1 VESAGAGPRARSIGP
16 AVYRYCREGK
26 LEVEWD
32 ENNKVGT
39 LMKVGFI
46 GLGTM
51 GYHMAA
57 NLQAA
62 GYQLIVNDLRQ
73 ARAQP
78 LIGNGSSWAQTP
90 REVAADCE
98 VIFTSLPG
106 PREVE
111 AVTFERNGLLAGIR
125 QNAAYFDLSTNSRTT
140 VQKIHRAFSEKGA
153 HMLDAPVSGGPR
165 GAKTRKLALWVGGE
179 RQIFERHR
187 ALLDAIGDQV
197 SYIGAIGQGTVAKLV
212 HNCSTYAL
220 NVVLAEVFTVGVK
233 AGVDPL
239 VLFKAIRQGAAGR
252 RRTYDGLIDH
262 FLPGRYEPA
271 AFALNLA
278 HKDVA
283 LASEL
288 GREIGVPM
296 RLCNLALEEM
306 TEALARGWGQRDSR
320 CVMLLQQ
327 ERAGTSIAVEAER
340 LRGLLTAEGTDGTES
355 SGS

>member
-1 VESAGAGPRARSIGP
+1 
-16 AVYRYCREGK
+16 
-26 LEVEWD
+26 
-32 ENNKVGT
+32 
-39 LMKVGFI
+39 MKVGFI

-57 NLQAA
+57 NLQTA
-62 GYQLIVNDLRQ
+62 GYQLIVNDLQQ
-73 ARAQP
+73 ARAEP
-78 LIGNGSSWAQTP
+78 LIANGSSWAQTP
-90 REVAADCE
+90 RELAAACE
-98 VIFTSLPG
+98 VFFTSLPG

-111 AVTFERNGLLAGIR
+111 AVTFEPDGLLAGIR
-125 QNAAYFDLSTNSRTT
+125 KNAVYFDLSTNARAT
-140 VQKIHRAFSEKGA
+140 VQKIHSAFSDRGA

-179 RQIFERHR
+179 REIFERHR
-187 ALLDAIGDQV
+187 PLLDAIGDQV
-197 SYIGAIGQGTVAKLV
+197 SYIGTIGQGTVAKLV

-239 VLFKAIRQGAAGR
+239 VLFQAIRQGAAGR
-252 RRTYDGLIDH
+252 RRTYDGLLDH
-262 FLPGRYEPA
+262 FLPGKYEPA
-271 AFALNLA
+271 AFALDLA

-283 LASEL
+283 LATAL

-296 RLCNLALEEM
+296 RLCHLALEEM
-306 TEALARGWGQRDSR
+306 TEALARGWGRRDSR

-340 LRGLLTAEGTDGTES
+340 LRGLLTSDGTDATEPS
-355 SGS
+355 SS